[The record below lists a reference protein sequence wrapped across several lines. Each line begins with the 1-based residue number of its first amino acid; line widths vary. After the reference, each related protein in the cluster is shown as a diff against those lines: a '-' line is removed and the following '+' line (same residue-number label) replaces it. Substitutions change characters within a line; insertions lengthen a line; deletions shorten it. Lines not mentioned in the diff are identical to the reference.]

1 MTSATA
7 DSAGCQLR
15 RLADSYTL
23 ERMTEY
29 TLFMHADAPVAAVD
43 AAFTWPTYL
52 AKLRAAGVFQ
62 GDTAIDGGLC
72 VS

>member
-1 MTSATA
+1 
-7 DSAGCQLR
+7 
-15 RLADSYTL
+15 
-23 ERMTEY
+23 MTEY